1 MDKIFVR
8 KATLKDMDMLLR
20 FEQGV
25 IDAERPSNITLKN
38 GLIHY
43 YDLGEMINSSHI
55 QLLVAELDNELIG
68 SGYARIE
75 SSKPYLKHESHA
87 YLGFMYVDPN
97 HRGKGV
103 NKKIIEALAHWAVSQ
118 NVNEMRLDVY
128 NDNLKAIKAYEKAG
142 FTKHMLEMRL
152 GLNED

>member
-1 MDKIFVR
+1 MDKMIIR
-8 KATLKDMDMLLR
+8 KAGFKDLNVLLR

-25 IDAERPSNITLKN
+25 IESERPSDSTLKT

-43 YDLGEMINSSHI
+43 YDLEEMINSSHI
-55 QLLVAELDNELIG
+55 ELLVAELNQELIG

-75 SSKPYLKHESHA
+75 NSKPYLKHKTHA

-103 NKKIIEALAHWAVSQ
+103 NKKIIEALEQWAVSQ
-118 NVNEMRLDVY
+118 NVTEMRLEVY
-128 NDNLKAIKAYEKAG
+128 NDNLTAIKAYEKAG
-142 FTKHMLEMRL
+142 FVKHMIEMRL
-152 GLNED
+152 GLNEG